1 MASTTLDPRQAV
13 SQSRRQVF
21 FWLESNGG
29 GDPGRTGSGGRRG
42 GHGMGIG
49 GWPLPGRPNGGRMS
63 EISDT
68 FPPGIIDKTSP
79 ILANGRASLSPVPPP
94 FSIRS
99 SQEHSKAVLILL
111 AVVMRMLISP
121 ASIRWTL
128 RMLMSTFSA
137 SLMGSAEVSKQL
149 SAIADIKRKPLNEAQ
164 LRE

>member
-1 MASTTLDPRQAV
+1 
-13 SQSRRQVF
+13 
-21 FWLESNGG
+21 
-29 GDPGRTGSGGRRG
+29 
-42 GHGMGIG
+42 
-49 GWPLPGRPNGGRMS
+49 MS

-137 SLMGSAEVSKQL
+137 SLMRRGEQ
-149 SAIADIKRKPLNEAQ
+149 AIVCNCRH
-164 LRE
+164 